1 MMTRWLANI
10 FTSPLFY
17 LGGESI
23 SLLWILK
30 ILGLLIFV
38 SILARLFKRLLKY
51 RILLSLGISDS
62 NREAISTLVNNI
74 RVLKRF
80 PGAE

>member
-17 LGGESI
+17 LGGQSI

-38 SILARLFKRLLKY
+38 SILAKFFKHLLKN
-51 RILLSLGISDS
+51 RILQSLGISES
-62 NREAISTLVNNI
+62 NREAISTLI
-74 RVLKRF
+74 SFTLAALVLDFKI
-80 PGAE
+80 